1 MFIFVR
7 WGGGGGRAGRRSEE
21 RVGDNLIGHHLL
33 ALEPVPRQ
41 SLRLGSSEKG
51 GPAPNKQSKCAS
63 CSVPGRGEAIAGRRC
78 TACAVVASYTCS

>member
-33 ALEPVPRQ
+33 ALEPVP
-41 SLRLGSSEKG
+41 
-51 GPAPNKQSKCAS
+51 PA
-63 CSVPGRGEAIAGRRC
+63 
-78 TACAVVASYTCS
+78 VASAGFVGEGWPGTEQAVEVCFLFGAGPRRGYRRAPLHSLCSRTAYM